1 MNAFQL
7 LVYNQN
13 QLQIYH
19 SHVHQYHVHHQ
30 NLFYHLRKKKQINK
44 YLMNNHQ
51 GEILVIHHSNYNNLS
66 FA

>member
-19 SHVHQYHVHHQ
+19 SHVHQYRVHHR
-30 NLFYHLRKKKQINK
+30 NLFYHLRKKKEINK
-44 YLMNNHQ
+44 YLMNNYQ
-51 GEILVIHHSNYNNLS
+51 G
-66 FA
+66 